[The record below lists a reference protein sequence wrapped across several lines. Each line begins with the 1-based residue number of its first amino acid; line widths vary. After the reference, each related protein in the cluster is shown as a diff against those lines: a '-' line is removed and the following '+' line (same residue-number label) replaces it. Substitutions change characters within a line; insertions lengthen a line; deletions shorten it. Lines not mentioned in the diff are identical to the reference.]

1 MKLKINPTRMEL
13 LRLRR
18 RLEMAKR
25 GHKLLKDKLDGL
37 IQRFLKTIKEE
48 REIREKLEPQ
58 ISKVFI
64 SSVLDSANMWGESLE
79 EAVMMPKQRTS
90 IDLSKRNIMGVY
102 IPLYSLKIEGD
113 FHSYGMAGTPAELD
127 EVLAQF
133 SELLPDLI
141 KLAGHTKMIEIL
153 SKDIAEIR
161 RRVNALEHI
170 LIPEL
175 ESAQKF
181 IRMKLS
187 EMERGYLTSLMKIK
201 DIVRAR

>member
-1 MKLKINPTRMEL
+1 MEL

-37 IQRFLKTIKEE
+37 VQRFLKTIREE
-48 REIREKLEPQ
+48 HDIREKLEPR
-58 ISKVFI
+58 ISKVLVN
-64 SSVLDSANMWGESLE
+64 SVLVSSSMWAESLE
-79 EAVMMPKQRTS
+79 ETVMMPKQKTS
-90 IDLSKRNIMGVY
+90 LDLQTKNIMGVY
-102 IPLYSLKIEGD
+102 IPEYSVKIEGD
-113 FHSYGMAGTPAELD
+113 FHSFGMAATPAELD
-127 EVLAQF
+127 KVLSDF
-133 SELLPDLI
+133 NELLPDLI
-141 KLAGHTKMIEIL
+141 ALSSRVKAIELL
-153 SKDIAEIR
+153 SKEIAEVR

-175 ESAQKF
+175 ESTQKF